1 LQRGYGAYQ
10 VPGEDLETQLG
21 SVPQHLIF
29 IVHGIG
35 EALFSREDVST
46 PSMIDSTNVL
56 RMDLQRKQLEQYQK
70 QQQQQQKSSS
80 TTIPPPGRVEVI
92 PIEWY
97 NHIHDSSSSLMK
109 SLNATT
115 LTTIPA
121 LRAIA
126 NDVVFDVLMYMTP
139 AFCESVLRA
148 VTQQIQQFYD
158 IFRKIHPEFHG
169 TVTLMGHSL
178 GSVICWD
185 LLALL
190 QQKQQQQNNTTTPTL
205 KTSPGPTGYEVY
217 AQKEHADTAQNGSWG
232 PPIANYTDFPTLPF
246 TPQHTIFLG
255 SPLGIFLTLRGAH
268 AVFESLRNSSSS
280 SPVSS
285 FTLPTQSVFNI
296 FHPSDPVAY
305 RIEPLV
311 STFIQGCN
319 RP

>member
-1 LQRGYGAYQ
+1 
-10 VPGEDLETQLG
+10 
-21 SVPQHLIF
+21 
-29 IVHGIG
+29 
-35 EALFSREDVST
+35 
-46 PSMIDSTNVL
+46 
-56 RMDLQRKQLEQYQK
+56 
-70 QQQQQQKSSS
+70 
-80 TTIPPPGRVEVI
+80 
-92 PIEWY
+92 
-97 NHIHDSSSSLMK
+97 MK

-139 AFCESVLRA
+139 AFCESVLRD
-148 VTQQIQQFYD
+148 VTQQIQQFYAT
-158 IFRKIHPEFHG
+158 FRKIHPEFHG

-185 LLALL
+185 LLTLL
-190 QQKQQQQNNTTTPTL
+190 QQKQEPQQHITTDPTL
-205 KTSPGPTGYEVY
+205 KISTGQKGYEVY

-232 PPIANYTDFPTLPF
+232 PPIANDSDFPTLPF
-246 TPQHTIFLG
+246 TPEHTIFLG

-268 AVFESLRNSSSS
+268 PVFESLRNSTA

-285 FTLPTQSVFNI
+285 FSLPTQSVFNI

-311 STFIQGCN
+311 STLCKGGQHTLVAHVYCGAYHFLLLTYFYVSYCPKTWIRKTCHRQHT
-319 RP
+319 